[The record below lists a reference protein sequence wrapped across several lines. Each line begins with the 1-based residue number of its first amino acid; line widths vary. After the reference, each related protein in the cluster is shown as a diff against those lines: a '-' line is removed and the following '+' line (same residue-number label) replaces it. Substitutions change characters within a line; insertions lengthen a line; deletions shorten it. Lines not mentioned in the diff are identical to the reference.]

1 MEVNI
6 EFMQFIKEAFG
17 LSGSISPK
25 ISMLSKRGSDRVFF
39 RVEYGDDKKA
49 ILIHYDPKRTEN
61 TYYADL
67 GRFLRNIGVSV
78 PEIYRHDQ
86 IKHFILMED
95 LGSIDLW
102 SLRNEPWSVRKALYE
117 KAIENIK
124 RLHSYPLADFPRH
137 NVRIMDGFDESLYRW
152 EHSYFLENFVIGIC
166 NIKGDSLNKHKI
178 EGEVKSLIEK
188 LLKSKQVLIHRD
200 LQSQNNIIKNSIS
213 YFIDFQG
220 MRTGNPLYDIASL
233 LNDPYVSLSNN
244 EKEYLLDLYE
254 KDMFLEMDKQLF
266 RELFWCSSCQRLM
279 QALGAYGFLG
289 LKKGIDQFLDYIPA
303 GVKNLMESLANI
315 SFMPYLS
322 HMVEICNDIVENS
335 KTKKC

>member
-1 MEVNI
+1 MEDNI
-6 EFMQFIKEAFG
+6 GLMQFVKETFG
-17 LSGSISPK
+17 LSNSISPR
-25 ISMLSKRGSDRVFF
+25 ISRLSVRGSDRVFF

-61 TYYADL
+61 TYYAEL
-67 GRFLRNIGVSV
+67 GRFLRDIGVSV

-86 IKHFILMED
+86 IKHFILMEG

-124 RLHSYPLADFPRH
+124 HIHSYPLADFPRH

-152 EHSYFLENFVIGIC
+152 EHSYFLENFVFGIC
-166 NIKGDSLNKHKI
+166 NIKSNSLNNQKI
-178 EGEVKSLIEK
+178 ENEFKTLMEK
-188 LLKSKQVLIHRD
+188 LLRSKQVLIHRD
-200 LQSQNNIIKNSIS
+200 LQSQNIMIRNGIP

-220 MRTGNPLYDIASL
+220 MRTGNPLYDMASL

-244 EKEYLLDLYE
+244 EKEYLLEQYE
-254 KDMFLEMDKQLF
+254 KDMFLEMDRQLF

-289 LKKGIDQFLDYIPA
+289 LKKGINQFLDHVPA

-322 HMVEICNDIVENS
+322 HIVEICRGIVENS
-335 KTKKC
+335 GTKKR